1 MHSIRSRIIAL
12 TAAAVLLCMLAFAA
26 VTYTTLRTEW
36 DRSAAANMN
45 LLSRNVQQSLDEY
58 LGSIRQSV
66 EMAAHY
72 ATDILDPVVLVEC
85 GAAGSAAEN
94 GPRTPEQAERLD
106 QYLATHSADV
116 QEAFASVANH
126 TSGVVTYY
134 YCIAA
139 EISENGHGF
148 YYSRAGKSGFEEQ
161 LPLDARDM
169 DPEDMEHSTWYYT
182 TIRRGRPSWIGP
194 YRALILGER
203 WTVSYVA
210 PIYKASRL
218 IGVLGMDILFT
229 TMQDRVDS
237 VQIYD
242 SGYACLLDADGTVLA
257 HPEWEIGT
265 RREGDALQLQTQVF
279 SKDDSGNDV
288 IIYDADGVEKQLA
301 FATLSNGMKLVIT
314 APTSEVKA
322 VWHRLELRVILIAAA
337 ILALLILAVSLIVRR
352 MTLPLQRLS
361 SAAARLSDGDYGA
374 ELDYE
379 GKDEIG
385 QLTRTFREM
394 RDHLR
399 LYISDLNSKAYTDGL
414 TRVKNKAAFN
424 ILAGRLNQSIRQAPA
439 GEQPEFGIMMFDCN
453 GLKAINDEYGHDRG
467 DVYLRTAC
475 GLICRVFSHSP
486 VFRLGGDEFA
496 VLLTQQDYADRV
508 RLAQEFDRAAEE
520 HNAQAENAWEKIS
533 AAKGLASF
541 HPDADKTTEEVLKR
555 ADKRMYAEK
564 KKSGGSAPPA
574 E

>member
-1 MHSIRSRIIAL
+1 MHSIRSRIIAV
-12 TAAAVLLCMLAFAA
+12 TAAAVLLSMLAFVA
-26 VTYTTLRTEW
+26 VTYTTVRTEG

-85 GAAGSAAEN
+85 GAAGSAAGTE
-94 GPRTPEQAERLD
+94 PRTPEQNEKLD
-106 QYLATHSADV
+106 NYLAKHSADV

-134 YCIAA
+134 YCIAT
-139 EISENGHGF
+139 EISENEHGF
-148 YYSRAGKSGFEEQ
+148 FYSRVGKSGFEEQ
-161 LPLDARDM
+161 PPLDARDL
-169 DPEDMEHSTWYYT
+169 DPEDLEHTTWYYT
-182 TIRRGRPSWIGP
+182 PIRRGRPSWVGP
-194 YRALILGER
+194 YRAHYLGER

-229 TMQDRVDS
+229 IMQDRVDS

-265 RREGDALQLQTQVF
+265 RREGDALLLQTQVL

-314 APTSEVKA
+314 APTLEVKA

-337 ILALLILAVSLIVRR
+337 ILALLILAVSLVVRR

-394 RDHLR
+394 RDHLQ

-424 ILAGRLNQSIRQAPA
+424 ILAERLNQSIRQAPA

-453 GLKAINDEYGHDRG
+453 GLKEVNDEYGHDRG

-508 RLAQEFDRAAEE
+508 RLTQEFDRAAEE

-533 AAKGLASF
+533 VAKGLASF
-541 HPDADKTTEEVLKR
+541 HPDADKTTEEVLNR